1 MSKKKHFKQE
11 KKIKS
16 FKGKIKGFGAFIKSY
31 QQYFKQEE
39 NQYIPISLKIKKST
53 V

>member
-11 KKIKS
+11 KIKS

-31 QQYFKQEE
+31 QKYFKQEE
-39 NQYIPISLKIKKST
+39 YQYIPISLKIKKST